1 MLSNFFQIFL
11 LISPVFL
18 LIILGNFLRRI
29 KVPDISFWEIND
41 KLCYWV
47 LIPALLFHYISQIN
61 LSSEMLY
68 SYSIIIYVGFFI
80 AILNVLILGK
90 LLGYPPERWTSI
102 LQGAVRQNAFIALA
116 ITGSLFGD
124 EGLKIA
130 SIFMLIYVPSINI
143 IIVTTMVMNF
153 GQSKKNVSNNEFITV
168 FVELSK
174 NPFILAM
181 ITGLIFSIIQSEKF
195 ARIIGTGSYLPPKI
209 VTNFDLE
216 KTLDTSDEW
225 ITARTG
231 IKERRIV
238 TDQNTCD
245 LAFEASIKALAMAEL
260 KPDDIDLI
268 ILSTTTPDKIFPAT
282 ATILQNRLG
291 AICPAFDL
299 QAVCAGFVFALTT
312 AQQYIENGAAKNI
325 LVVGS
330 ETMSRIVD
338 WNDRSTAILFAD
350 GAGAVILSADNN
362 TGIKHSKLYSDGN
375 YLSSLHV
382 NNNRINELGTI
393 EMEGNEVF
401 KIAVNKLSEVAE
413 ETLTDCNMTSEDIH
427 WMVPHQANIRI
438 INAIAKRIK
447 LPLDKVILTLDKH
460 GNTSAASIPLAL
472 DTGVRDGRIKKGDT
486 LLFEGIGGGFSWGSI
501 LLEY

>member
-1 MLSNFFQIFL
+1 M
-11 LISPVFL
+11 
-18 LIILGNFLRRI
+18 
-29 KVPDISFWEIND
+29 K
-41 KLCYWV
+41 
-47 LIPALLFHYISQIN
+47 
-61 LSSEMLY
+61 
-68 SYSIIIYVGFFI
+68 
-80 AILNVLILGK
+80 
-90 LLGYPPERWTSI
+90 
-102 LQGAVRQNAFIALA
+102 
-116 ITGSLFGD
+116 
-124 EGLKIA
+124 
-130 SIFMLIYVPSINI
+130 
-143 IIVTTMVMNF
+143 
-153 GQSKKNVSNNEFITV
+153 
-168 FVELSK
+168 
-174 NPFILAM
+174 
-181 ITGLIFSIIQSEKF
+181 KF
-195 ARIIGTGSYLPPKI
+195 ARIIGTGSYLPPKV

-245 LAFEASIKALAMAEL
+245 LALEASIKALSMAEL
-260 KPDDIDLI
+260 KPEDIDLI

-282 ATILQNRLG
+282 ATMLQNRLG
-291 AICPAFDL
+291 ASCPAFDL

-312 AQQYIENGAAKNI
+312 AQQYIENGSAKNI

-472 DTGVRDGRIKKGDT
+472 DTGVRDGRIKKGDM

>member
-1 MLSNFFQIFL
+1 M
-11 LISPVFL
+11 
-18 LIILGNFLRRI
+18 
-29 KVPDISFWEIND
+29 K
-41 KLCYWV
+41 
-47 LIPALLFHYISQIN
+47 
-61 LSSEMLY
+61 
-68 SYSIIIYVGFFI
+68 
-80 AILNVLILGK
+80 
-90 LLGYPPERWTSI
+90 
-102 LQGAVRQNAFIALA
+102 
-116 ITGSLFGD
+116 
-124 EGLKIA
+124 
-130 SIFMLIYVPSINI
+130 
-143 IIVTTMVMNF
+143 
-153 GQSKKNVSNNEFITV
+153 
-168 FVELSK
+168 
-174 NPFILAM
+174 
-181 ITGLIFSIIQSEKF
+181 KF
-195 ARIIGTGSYLPPKI
+195 ARIIGTGSYLPSKV

-245 LAFEASIKALAMAEL
+245 LALEACIKALSMAEL
-260 KPDDIDLI
+260 KPEDIDLI

-291 AICPAFDL
+291 ASCPAFDL

-312 AQQYIENGAAKNI
+312 AQQYIENGSAKNI

-350 GAGAVILSADNN
+350 GAGAVILSADKNI
-362 TGIKHSKLYSDGN
+362 GIKHSKLYSDGN

-382 NNNRINELGTI
+382 NNSRINELGTI

-413 ETLTDCNMTSEDIH
+413 ETLTECSMSSEDID

-438 INAIAKRIK
+438 IKAIAKRIK

>member
-1 MLSNFFQIFL
+1 M
-11 LISPVFL
+11 
-18 LIILGNFLRRI
+18 
-29 KVPDISFWEIND
+29 K
-41 KLCYWV
+41 
-47 LIPALLFHYISQIN
+47 
-61 LSSEMLY
+61 
-68 SYSIIIYVGFFI
+68 
-80 AILNVLILGK
+80 
-90 LLGYPPERWTSI
+90 
-102 LQGAVRQNAFIALA
+102 
-116 ITGSLFGD
+116 
-124 EGLKIA
+124 
-130 SIFMLIYVPSINI
+130 
-143 IIVTTMVMNF
+143 
-153 GQSKKNVSNNEFITV
+153 
-168 FVELSK
+168 
-174 NPFILAM
+174 
-181 ITGLIFSIIQSEKF
+181 KF
-195 ARIIGTGSYLPPKI
+195 ARIIGTGSYLPPKV

-245 LAFEASIKALAMAEL
+245 LALEASIKALSMAEL
-260 KPDDIDLI
+260 KPEDIDLI

-291 AICPAFDL
+291 ASCPAFDL

-472 DTGVRDGRIKKGDT
+472 DVGVSDGRIKKGDT
-486 LLFEGIGGGFSWGSI
+486 LLFEGIGGGFSWGSV